1 MQGFVGVNRGT
12 LVRTASLLVECANIV
27 RLLFMEPPAATA
39 YLGFSEK
46 MENLLAYHV
55 PKTPRVALDHRS
67 VSATQGS
74 TPRTAL
80 LLARVVQQA
89 QTPRVALEHHSAS
102 ATQGSTPRTALPL
115 ARLVQQAHSTTTW
128 VPILAIV
135 AADTTGTIWGTFLVI
150 RALATFVL
158 VVLPGHQG
166 IHQIR
171 VHIVHSAITK

>member
-55 PKTPRVALDHRS
+55 PK
-67 VSATQGS
+67 
-74 TPRTAL
+74 
-80 LLARVVQQA
+80 
-89 QTPRVALEHHSAS
+89 TPRVALEHHSAS